1 MFNFTDESKNE
12 NLLNVYYAGFDSNGL
27 PFSESKKKILK
38 TLKEQSIYLKALA
51 LIVDKIII
59 PPSFYFYFIHLIKI
73 NSAEKGLNTIKDLY
87 QAGILVSA
95 MYQNMNSTC
104 DFIEHKRQTGTEED
118 KFFIKISSIELENLF
133 KEMPLF
139 HRDTKI
145 QSQGFSEKLVS
156 NIYSQKDFS
165 YFDEEIIKNIQFHN
179 DINILNREIIF
190 NLLEKNNHKINKSKY
205 RKIYYYT
212 NKAYYKQGAL
222 TYDAIISLVNAERYS
237 IFQLDL
243 FEQNRNSIL
252 IGYDPTVIIEI
263 LSLFNIN
270 EVMIQEIS
278 IKDLLT
284 IRNSKI
290 YNKFKNE
297 YYSFAITLQSLTS
310 ISREKLEKIRKDI
323 IIKFSQNVN
332 YNNKYDTHEQLVLS
346 GLLGVTGFFVIPVV
360 GALLGFIPNLLAK
373 NDISISNYVTYK
385 FDKHNDVFKKFIKE
399 IKTQT

>member
-1 MFNFTDESKNE
+1 
-12 NLLNVYYAGFDSNGL
+12 LLLWRRYW
-27 PFSESKKKILK
+27 
-38 TLKEQSIYLKALA
+38 
-51 LIVDKIII
+51 
-59 PPSFYFYFIHLIKI
+59 
-73 NSAEKGLNTIKDLY
+73 
-87 QAGILVSA
+87 
-95 MYQNMNSTC
+95 
-104 DFIEHKRQTGTEED
+104 
-118 KFFIKISSIELENLF
+118 
-133 KEMPLF
+133 
-139 HRDTKI
+139 
-145 QSQGFSEKLVS
+145 
-156 NIYSQKDFS
+156 
-165 YFDEEIIKNIQFHN
+165 
-179 DINILNREIIF
+179 NREIIF

-205 RKIYYYT
+205 RKIYYST

-270 EVMIQEIS
+270 EIMIQEIS
-278 IKDLLT
+278 IKDLLA

-310 ISREKLEKIRKDI
+310 VSREKLEKIRKDI

-346 GLLGVTGFFVIPVV
+346 GALGVTGFFVIPVV

-373 NDISISNYVTYK
+373 NDISISNYVSYK
-385 FDKHNDVFKKFIKE
+385 FDKHNDVFKKFIEE